1 VSAQTL
7 AVSPDRPE
15 AAGSLRVRVART
27 ALEAALQAPGVV
39 GSDPGPSRLRVT
51 ADPPSDPLV
60 GVSATAEADG
70 RYAADDLAARVT
82 PPYDVISPEAQ
93 ERYYERSPENII
105 RLELGRGDTSDTS
118 LNNRYTRAAAMLAE
132 WRVADILREDESLRY
147 YCYQQVFTREGQVYT
162 RTSLLARVRLEP
174 WDARVVLPHEHTLAK
189 PKSDRLKLMRAC
201 ATNFSPIMS
210 LYEDPQGR
218 MRRLLGAYAANAE
231 VQVTD
236 EVQEEH
242 RLQPIT
248 DVEQIALIQNFFEE
262 RRLYIADGHHRYE
275 TALNYREQV
284 RAMRKHLDNDDAA
297 NFVMMALIDIDD
309 PGLLVLPTHRLISH
323 LGQDALQALSSQQLG
338 RFFTVREMA
347 LGDYPPEAPL
357 HMLAQTGHAA
367 PSFVICTAEQSWLLS
382 LNEQGKARMEQS
394 GHSAAWNDLDVAVA
408 HTLVLEELL
417 GLNAA
422 DLTAGT
428 HVSFTRDARQAL
440 QAVQHKEA
448 QVALLLNPT
457 RVRQICDVAE
467 ADDRMP
473 QKSTYFY
480 PKLIT

>member
-1 VSAQTL
+1 MVDVQPL
-7 AVSPDRPE
+7 RGIRYNGQR
-15 AAGSLRVRVART
+15 AGNLS
-27 ALEAALQAPGVV
+27 EII
-39 GSDPGPSRLRVT
+39 
-51 ADPPSDPLV
+51 
-60 GVSATAEADG
+60 
-70 RYAADDLAARVT
+70 T
-82 PPYDVISPEAQ
+82 PPYDVISEKDKA
-93 ERYYERSPENII
+93 RYYQRNPYNVI
-105 RLELGRGDTSDTS
+105 RLELGRDEAGDTS
-118 LNNRYTRAAAMLAE
+118 LNNRYTRAAALLAE
-132 WRVADILREDESLRY
+132 WRVEDILREDGGLRY
-147 YCYQQVFTREGQVYT
+147 YCYQQVFTYEGQVYT

-189 PKSDRLKLMRAC
+189 PTSDRLKLMQAC

-218 MRRLLGAYAANAE
+218 MRRLLSAYAANAE
-231 VQVTD
+231 VQVKD
-236 EVQEEH
+236 EIQEEH
-242 RLQPIT
+242 RLQPII
-248 DVEQIALIQNFFEE
+248 DVEQIALIQDFFQE

-275 TALNYREQV
+275 TALNYREEV

-297 NFVMMALIDIDD
+297 NFVMMALIDLDD

-323 LGQDALQALSSQQLG
+323 LEQDRLQALSSQQLG

-357 HMLAQTGHAA
+357 QMLAQAGHAA
-367 PSFVICTAEQSWLLS
+367 PSFVICLAEQSWLVS

-394 GHSAAWNDLDVAVA
+394 GHSAAWNSLDVAVA

-417 GLNAA
+417 GLSEA
-422 DLTAGT
+422 DLRAGT
-428 HVSFTRDARQAL
+428 YVGFTRDAHQAL
-440 QAVQHKEA
+440 QAVRQKQA

-457 RVRQICDVAE
+457 RVRQICEVAE

-480 PKLIT
+480 PKLITGLVINPLW